1 MSGSGVRVRPRVEPV
16 ERPERLPLSY
26 AQGRLWFL
34 YRFEGPSVTYN
45 LPVVLRL
52 WEAVDVGVMGVA
64 VRDVVV
70 RHESLRT
77 VIGEDERGVAFQRI
91 LSPDEVV
98 VEVASRVVERGEVAG
113 AVAEAVAYEFELES
127 EIPIRVGLLECGPQE
142 FVLVILMHHIAGD
155 AASMAPLARDLSVAY
170 AARAAGRE
178 PGWAPLPVQYADYT
192 LWQQELLGELSDPE
206 SIESSQV
213 AYWRRELA
221 GAPQPLALPTDRP
234 RPARA
239 SYRGDT
245 IEFVIGAGTRRRGGA
260 VGAQA
265 WCDGADGVAG
275 GVCGVVVAVGCG

>member
-1 MSGSGVRVRPRVEPV
+1 MI
-16 ERPERLPLSY
+16 PLSY

-206 SIESSQV
+206 SIGSSPCCPTWRPS
-213 AYWRRELA
+213 APCAAAMSGTSRWRSSPIFRAFSRWRRA
-221 GAPQPLALPTDRP
+221 AIRPTGTPRSRCTGASSSAARTPTGCCRCGCA
-234 RPARA
+234 ARA
-239 SYRGDT
+239 RS
-245 IEFVIGAGTRRRGGA
+245 
-260 VGAQA
+260 
-265 WCDGADGVAG
+265 
-275 GVCGVVVAVGCG
+275 